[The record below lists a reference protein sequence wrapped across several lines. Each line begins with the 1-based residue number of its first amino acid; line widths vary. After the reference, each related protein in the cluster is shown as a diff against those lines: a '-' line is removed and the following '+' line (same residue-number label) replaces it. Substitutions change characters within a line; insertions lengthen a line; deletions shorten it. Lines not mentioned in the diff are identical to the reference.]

1 MYMSDVITLRD
12 KIEAMSRQHQVEVL
26 RILTSANPRPAMNE
40 NNNGTFVNLTSLS
53 PTLLSCLR
61 SYVRY
66 VDEQRDHLM
75 IAEKEMER
83 LDNTYFKCNKETE
96 NTKIS

>member
-1 MYMSDVITLRD
+1 MNH
-12 KIEAMSRQHQVEVL
+12 HQQIEVL
-26 RILTSANPRPAMNE
+26 RILSSANPRPAMNE
-40 NNNGTFVNLTSLS
+40 NNNGTFINLTSLS
-53 PTLLSCLR
+53 STLLSCLC

-66 VDEQRDHLM
+66 VDEQRDHLL
-75 IAEKEMER
+75 ITEKEMER

>member
-1 MYMSDVITLRD
+1 MTDASTLRD
-12 KIEAMSRQHQVEVL
+12 KIEGMGRNQQIEVL
-26 RILTSANPRPAMNE
+26 RILTNANPPPAMNE

-53 PTLLSCLR
+53 PELLSCLR

-66 VDEQRDHLM
+66 VDEQQDHLQ